1 VTGRL
6 GSLLARA
13 LDWCADGVA
22 LVEVDCTVSH
32 TNKAF
37 ASIARARDGIVTRKG
52 AVEIAD
58 LQMRARLAAA
68 LGAMLREHDPAAGG
82 FEPIDFQLARPSGAP
97 AYIVSIRPLLGAM
110 PHDAK
115 CPVAVLFV
123 RDLAARGAGDARM
136 LRDLFGFTTAEAS
149 LACALQRASR
159 IRCSRASNEKARPA
173 GDHDFGVEH
182 KIVGLRA
189 QAPPRPARENRAS
202 ASSRISIA
210 TPPSPGRERPG
221 T

>member
-136 LRDLFGFTTAEAS
+136 LRPMGQVSIFRIWNQ
-149 LACALQRASR
+149 LARCALIPHGA
-159 IRCSRASNEKARPA
+159 NKARGSAA
-173 GDHDFGVEH
+173 GGRVECVGPLRGRPDPRGRRRGVSCP
-182 KIVGLRA
+182 L
-189 QAPPRPARENRAS
+189 
-202 ASSRISIA
+202 
-210 TPPSPGRERPG
+210 
-221 T
+221 

>member
-1 VTGRL
+1 MTGRL
-6 GSLLARA
+6 GLLLARA

-32 TNKAF
+32 ANRAF
-37 ASIARARDGIVTRKG
+37 VSIARARDGIVTRKG
-52 AVEIAD
+52 VVEIAD

-68 LGAMLREHDPAAGG
+68 LGAMLRERDPAAGG
-82 FEPIDFQLARPSGAP
+82 FEPIDFQLPRPSGAP

-136 LRDLFGFTTAEAS
+136 LRDLFGFTTAEAN
-149 LACALQRASR
+149 LALALQRGVSPNDYA
-159 IRCSRASNEKARPA
+159 RA
-173 GDHDFGVEH
+173 H
-182 KIVGLRA
+182 
-189 QAPPRPARENRAS
+189 
-202 ASSRISIA
+202 RISINTVYTHLRRIKEKSA
-210 TPPSPGRERPG
+210 CQRLPELICRLAELRGLPITTG
-221 T
+221 

>member
-1 VTGRL
+1 MTGRL

-32 TNKAF
+32 ANKAF

-68 LGAMLREHDPAAGG
+68 LGAMLREHEPAGG
-82 FEPIDFQLARPSGAP
+82 SEPIDFQLPRPSGAP
-97 AYIVSIRPLLGAM
+97 AYIISIRPLLGAM

-115 CPVAVLFV
+115 RPVAVLFV
-123 RDLAARGAGDARM
+123 RDRDVRGAGDARM
-136 LRDLFGFTTAEAS
+136 LRDLFGLTTAEAN
-149 LACALQRASR
+149 LALALQRGVSPNDYA
-159 IRCSRASNEKARPA
+159 RA
-173 GDHDFGVEH
+173 H
-182 KIVGLRA
+182 
-189 QAPPRPARENRAS
+189 
-202 ASSRISIA
+202 RISINTVYTRLRRIKEKTA
-210 TPPSPGRERPG
+210 CQRLPELICRLAELRGLPVTG
-221 T
+221 

>member
-1 VTGRL
+1 M
-6 GSLLARA
+6 LARA

-32 TNKAF
+32 ANRAF
-37 ASIARARDGIVTRKG
+37 VSIARARDGIVTRKG

-110 PHDAK
+110 PHGAK

-123 RDLAARGAGDARM
+123 RDFVRDLAVGGARDVRM
-136 LRDLFGFTTAEAS
+136 LRDLFGLTTAEAN
-149 LACALQRASR
+149 LALALQRGVSPNDYA
-159 IRCSRASNEKARPA
+159 RA
-173 GDHDFGVEH
+173 H
-182 KIVGLRA
+182 
-189 QAPPRPARENRAS
+189 
-202 ASSRISIA
+202 RISINTVYTHLRRIKEKSA
-210 TPPSPGRERPG
+210 CQRLPELICRLAELRGLPITAG
-221 T
+221 

>member
-1 VTGRL
+1 MTGRL

-32 TNKAF
+32 ANRAF

-68 LGAMLREHDPAAGG
+68 LGAMLREHEPAGG
-82 FEPIDFQLARPSGAP
+82 SEPIDFQLPRPSGAP
-97 AYIVSIRPLLGAM
+97 AYIISIRPLLGAM

-115 CPVAVLFV
+115 RPVAVLFV
-123 RDLAARGAGDARM
+123 RDRDVRGAGDARM
-136 LRDLFGFTTAEAS
+136 LRDLFGLTTAEAN
-149 LACALQRASR
+149 LALALQRGVSPNDYA
-159 IRCSRASNEKARPA
+159 RA
-173 GDHDFGVEH
+173 H
-182 KIVGLRA
+182 
-189 QAPPRPARENRAS
+189 
-202 ASSRISIA
+202 RISINTVYTRLRRIKEKTA
-210 TPPSPGRERPG
+210 CQRLPELICRLAELRGLPVTG
-221 T
+221 